1 VAKEKVNLLDQIPI
15 LKEKLQV
22 TKEEEK
28 AYLLIA
34 RNNPV
39 EKIAIRF
46 FKQKAFRK
54 INLDAEG
61 EFILS
66 RIDGKKSVL
75 VLEEEFNAV
84 FGNDDGM
91 SLARLI
97 RFLQIVESYGWLKWK
112 SA

>member
-1 VAKEKVNLLDQIPI
+1 MAKEKVNLLDQIPI

-46 FKQKAFRK
+46 F
-54 INLDAEG
+54 
-61 EFILS
+61 
-66 RIDGKKSVL
+66 
-75 VLEEEFNAV
+75 
-84 FGNDDGM
+84 
-91 SLARLI
+91 
-97 RFLQIVESYGWLKWK
+97 
-112 SA
+112 